1 MSEIIR
7 IPHIENYNME
17 FINGE
22 LILTPKKQYISEKN
36 LLNTNLNYSKIQ
48 KCIIKKNKEIISTR
62 DKYSSILKDIWKCMS
77 IPKILKTTTF
87 NIKLT
92 NEAKKNGYNWC
103 DDIQLSFQSK
113 DSCGTLREIINMIK
127 INNFT
132 IDLVIQLKLNSNSI
146 IYFKN

>member
-1 MSEIIR
+1 M
-7 IPHIENYNME
+7 YV
-17 FINGE
+17 F
-22 LILTPKKQYISEKN
+22 
-36 LLNTNLNYSKIQ
+36 
-48 KCIIKKNKEIISTR
+48 
-62 DKYSSILKDIWKCMS
+62 

-103 DDIQLSFQSK
+103 DDIQLSFQHK

-132 IDLVIQLKLNSNSI
+132 IDLVI
-146 IYFKN
+146 